1 MEGSRSVP
9 EQTDGLTLRTK
20 IPLSEHTSF
29 RIGGNAAYW
38 AEISSVPML
47 AAALE
52 LCRSYGLPY
61 FVLGRG
67 SNVLAADEGYTGMIL
82 HLGDAF
88 SAVSLHGNTLVC
100 EAGASLAKT
109 AKTAAQAGLTG
120 MEGLSGIP
128 GTIGGALYMNAG
140 AYGYEM
146 KDIVTECQYMD
157 DAGGLHTLPAEA
169 LALSYRHSQFME
181 QPGII
186 TSVTLT
192 LRPGDKDSI
201 HAAMQ
206 ELLARRS
213 EKQPLQYP
221 SAGSTF
227 KRPAGSYASLLID
240 QCGLRGMRVGGA
252 QVSEKHAGFVIN
264 TGDATCRDVL
274 TLCEK
279 VRQTVKEQ
287 TGYTLE
293 LEPVILG
300 KAGDTACS

>member
-1 MEGSRSVP
+1 
-9 EQTDGLTLRTK
+9 
-20 IPLSEHTSF
+20 
-29 RIGGNAAYW
+29 
-38 AEISSVPML
+38 
-47 AAALE
+47 
-52 LCRSYGLPY
+52 
-61 FVLGRG
+61 
-67 SNVLAADEGYTGMIL
+67 
-82 HLGDAF
+82 
-88 SAVSLHGNTLVC
+88 
-100 EAGASLAKT
+100 
-109 AKTAAQAGLTG
+109 
-120 MEGLSGIP
+120 
-128 GTIGGALYMNAG
+128 
-140 AYGYEM
+140 
-146 KDIVTECQYMD
+146 
-157 DAGGLHTLPAEA
+157 
-169 LALSYRHSQFME
+169 ME

-192 LRPGDKDSI
+192 LRPGDKDNI
-201 HAAMQ
+201 LAAMQ

-264 TGDATCRDVL
+264 TGGATCRDVL